1 MTVEVRSGWG
11 WGGGRADGVGGGGV
25 RGATDRVSGGLQG
38 REDGGGGARCSCFHL
53 KLDSDHNVSSSLCS
67 PRSLVPLEGF
77 PLSPLEEAT
86 APGWVTTEQQLG
98 GDSSANQ
105 TRCSERT

>member
-1 MTVEVRSGWG
+1 MDGLTGWVG
-11 WGGGRADGVGGGGV
+11 EGGA
-25 RGATDRVSGGLQG
+25 ADRVSGGLRG
-38 REDGGGGARCSCFHL
+38 REDAGGVAGGGARCSCFHL

-98 GDSSANQ
+98 GDSSA
-105 TRCSERT
+105 TKHAARKGSERT